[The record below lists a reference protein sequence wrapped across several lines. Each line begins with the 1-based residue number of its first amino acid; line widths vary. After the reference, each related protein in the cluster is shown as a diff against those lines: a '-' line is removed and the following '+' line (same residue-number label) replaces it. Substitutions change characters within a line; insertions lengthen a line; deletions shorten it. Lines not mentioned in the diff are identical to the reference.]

1 MELLTLNMPVKRVIG
16 MVVLLTMIFGAWS
29 LFSQESE
36 SAPLSESEGAT
47 SVITPSVSLKGRTI
61 DGNGNPAA
69 YPRVRFYSE
78 GKLIRETRGDAQ
90 GFFYLWIPL
99 NDQPKVQGELQ
110 AFSGDQGI
118 WLEGLSLVRGEL
130 LERDL
135 QLKEAVSITGA
146 VTALDK
152 STPLANIAIY
162 AEPIDESV
170 EPFITR
176 TDERGIYRFV
186 HLKPG
191 KYRVHAMSESGPV
204 TPLEGTEVETSP
216 DSPPVALNFIMAPFH
231 QGFWKHYQRFD
242 GLVHPEVSALLED
255 DEGALWVGTR
265 AGISRFDG
273 ADWKSFTSQ
282 DGLVDN
288 RVLCLIAGPDQSI
301 WAGSATGISRWDG
314 ESWTAFPAPQ
324 LKIGNEII
332 QLFVDPMKRVWALTR
347 FGQMMMVDSDGAIL
361 KIPAPQQYRDAES
374 GKLRIIPEMGM
385 RVHGG
390 GVDPTG
396 GIWIGTSLGLFYWN
410 GESWEH
416 RSILTEMAME
426 PGARLAPIQS
436 LWTDRSAVWI
446 VTYTNEIFRKQHG
459 QTAWE
464 PLSLP
469 AGLEDFIVR
478 CGATD
483 DLNVNWFGCSQGL
496 LRYANGVWR
505 AFSSQDAGVKS
516 SINAICTTRDGSVW
530 AGSDNGLSRYDERKW
545 RIYNSADGIPDSVI
559 TDLQWLRDGVLLAA
573 TEMGLYSNSGT
584 GWRLETGG
592 SLSDGAVIHQ
602 LCQTEDGRVWLATE
616 KGLMSRMGA
625 VGPWELAQIN
635 DSPLDAPIHLLTPGN
650 ADSVWVTSKKGGIS
664 EIVAA
669 GNTFVIK
676 ENDLPSYIPGNATIN
691 AICLVKSNG
700 QLWIGTSEGL
710 YFAHPEQ
717 SEWKAVA
724 PEEDGLSPVKDSVR
738 VIYQDSQGVIWVGFD
753 NSGAASLLS
762 SGKWEFFGP
771 ADGLSSYEVQDITE
785 DDRGRI
791 WFAHDDALSFYDGIT
806 WNSLD
811 VRDGLRVRAIRA
823 LARYE
828 DGSIWMSGLGSVGSY
843 RPTVR
848 QPPVPGFAFER
859 RSPGSPVW
867 KASDSD
873 EKIKW
878 TVGDLMRLEAQVA
891 DLGTVRSKRRF
902 RYYIQYG
909 EMGSEAR
916 SAVAYQKSGWSD
928 PVQEAWT
935 LWRPNRQGSYTL
947 GVQYI
952 DQNLNY
958 SAPIW
963 LSLSVAPVWYRNLSV
978 IGPMAMGSSALLIWM
993 AVTFI
998 QYRRQK
1004 SESNYLRE
1012 EVFRQAQEARLESE
1026 RARQQIEFK
1035 NQQLEAAKE
1044 SAEQANHA
1052 KSDFL
1057 AAMSHEFRTP
1067 LNAIVGYSE
1076 MLVEDAQDNA
1086 FDPERLTQDLTKI
1099 QSASKK
1105 LLQLINQVLDL
1116 SKIEAGK
1123 MTLFRESFD
1132 VDALI
1137 QEVVS
1142 TTQILIESN
1151 QNRWEL
1157 VYSKRPGSLYTDRTK
1172 LYQILMN
1179 LISNAAKFT
1188 TTGMIRI
1195 RAWRGKVEDGLNIL
1209 RNSTFEASDRIGSA
1223 TVFSDLDQEVV
1234 MIQVEDTGI
1243 GMTPDQM
1250 NRLFD
1255 NYSQPAGDTEQRLRG
1270 AGLGLTLS
1278 RKFCRLM
1285 GGELFV
1291 ESQKGKGSVFS
1302 ILTPVQSPFDSM
1314 HPDINDSSDLAY
1326 DDEQLEKLKNSP
1338 YLESDL
1344 EGTGPIALV
1353 VDDDRGALM
1362 LMKRA
1367 LNKQGYRVALASN
1380 GKEALDLARRIKPA
1394 VISLDVIMPGMDGWE
1409 TLGHLK
1415 SDTELAGIPV
1425 VMTTVLDDHN
1435 KGYALGAIDFLT
1447 KPVDQ
1452 FQLAKALDRHAGG
1465 DRSRPVLV
1473 VDDDHD
1479 TRERLVKLIARMG
1492 WKVVGAENGA
1502 EAFQKVEESKPCL
1515 VFLDLMM
1522 PVMDGFEF
1530 LDQLRE
1536 KSEYKE
1542 TQVVVVTAKDLSEH
1556 DRERLQG
1563 RVLQVVK
1570 KSETSFQKIVD
1581 EIKSWIQL
1589 S

>member
-1 MELLTLNMPVKRVIG
+1 MHLLTLKLLMKRVVEVILLWALVSWFSLLVAQEFEP
-16 MVVLLTMIFGAWS
+16 VVDS
-29 LFSQESE
+29 V
-36 SAPLSESEGAT
+36 AT
-47 SVITPSVSLKGRTI
+47 GIAPSVSLRGQTI
-61 DGNGNPAA
+61 DSRGTPAS

-78 GKLIRETRGDAQ
+78 GRLIRETRGDAQ

-99 NDQPKVQGELQ
+99 NDQPKVQGALQ

-118 WLEGLSLVRGEL
+118 WLEGLDLVRGEL

-162 AEPIDESV
+162 AEPVDESV

-191 KYRVHAMSESGPV
+191 RYKVRAMSEAGLV
-204 TPLEGTEVETSP
+204 NPLEGTEVETSP
-216 DSPPVALNFIMAPFH
+216 ESPPMALNFIMAPFH

-255 DEGALWVGTR
+255 HSGALWVGTR

-273 ADWKSFTSQ
+273 AEWKSFTSQ
-282 DGLVDN
+282 DGLSDS
-288 RVLCLIAGPDQSI
+288 RVLCLLEGPNQSI
-301 WAGSATGISRWDG
+301 WAGTAAGLSKWDG
-314 ESWTAFPAPQ
+314 ESWTAYLASQ
-324 LKIGNEII
+324 LKIDSEII
-332 QLFVDPMKRVWALTR
+332 QLFADPMKRVWALTR
-347 FGQMMMVDSDGAIL
+347 SGQMVMVDADGSIL
-361 KIPAPQQYRDAES
+361 KIPAPNQLRDAES
-374 GKLRIIPEMGM
+374 GKFRSIKENAM

-390 GVDPTG
+390 GVDPSG
-396 GIWIGTSLGLFYWN
+396 GIWIGTSSGLFFWN

-416 RSILTEMAME
+416 RPILTEMAME
-426 PGARLAPIQS
+426 PGSRLAPIQS
-436 LWTDRSAVWI
+436 LWTDSAAVWI

-459 QTAWE
+459 QAAWE
-464 PLSLP
+464 PLFLP

-478 CGATD
+478 NGATD

-496 LRYANGVWR
+496 LRYANGIWR
-505 AFSSQDAGVKS
+505 AFTSREAGVQS
-516 SINAICTTRDGSVW
+516 SINVICTTRDGSVW

-545 RIYNSADGIPDSVI
+545 RIYNSADGIPDSI
-559 TDLQWLRDGVLLAA
+559 ISDLQWLRDGVLLAA
-573 TEMGLYSNSGT
+573 TEVGLYSNSGT
-584 GWRLETGG
+584 GWKLETGG
-592 SLSDGAVIHQ
+592 SLSDGTVIQH
-602 LCQTEDGRVWLATE
+602 LCQTKDGRVWLANQN
-616 KGLMSRMGA
+616 GLMSRMDSFG
-625 VGPWELAQIN
+625 GWERVQIN
-635 DSPLDAPIHLLTPGN
+635 ESPLEIPIQKLTPGSDN
-650 ADSVWVTSKKGGIS
+650 SVWIS
-664 EIVAA
+664 SADGRIYEIIASD
-669 GNTFVIK
+669 NTFVIGDK
-676 ENDLPSYIPGNATIN
+676 DLPTSLPGSVSVMIHAVCAVN
-691 AICLVKSNG
+691 SNSG
-700 QLWIGTSEGL
+700 LWVGTSEGL
-710 YFAHPEQ
+710 YFADVGQ
-717 SEWKAVA
+717 SEWTPVEPIFKHA
-724 PEEDGLSPVKDSVR
+724 PVKDSVR
-738 VIYQDSQGVIWVGFD
+738 VIYQDSQGVLWVGFG
-753 NSGAASLLS
+753 NSGAAAL
-762 SGKWEFFGP
+762 GKNGEWEFFDP
-771 ADGLSSYEVQDITE
+771 VDGMSSYQVQDIAE

-791 WFAHDDALSFYDGIT
+791 WFAHNDALSFYDGIA

-811 VRDGLRVRAIRA
+811 VRDGLRVRSIRA

-843 RPTVR
+843 RPSVR
-848 QPPVPGFAFER
+848 QPPVPEFAFEK
-859 RSPGSPVW
+859 RSPGTPVW
-867 KASDSD
+867 EADESDGM
-873 EKIKW
+873 IRW
-878 TVGDLMRLEAQVA
+878 TVGDLMRLEVQVA
-891 DLGTVRSKRRF
+891 DLETARSKRRF

-909 EMGSEAR
+909 EMKSENR
-916 SAVAYQKSGWSD
+916 SAVAYQKDGWSD

-935 LWRPNRQGSYTL
+935 QWRPSRDGKYTL

-958 SAPIW
+958 SSPIW
-963 LSLSVAPVWYRNLSV
+963 LPLAVSPVWYRNLSI

-1004 SESNYLRE
+1004 TESSYLRE

-1035 NQQLEAAKE
+1035 NQQLEAAKVT
-1044 SAEQANHA
+1044 AEQANHA

-1076 MLVEDAQDNA
+1076 MLVEDAQENA
-1086 FDPERLTQDLTKI
+1086 CDPKRLTQDLTKI

-1123 MTLFRESFD
+1123 MTLFRENFD
-1132 VDALI
+1132 LDALI

-1151 QNRWEL
+1151 HNQWEL

-1172 LYQILMN
+1172 LYQILIN
-1179 LISNAAKFT
+1179 LIGNAAKFT
-1188 TTGMIRI
+1188 TSGMIRV
-1195 RAWRGKVEDGLNIL
+1195 RVWRGRVEDGLNIL
-1209 RNSTFEASDRIGSA
+1209 RRSTFEASDRTGAA
-1223 TVFSDLDQEVV
+1223 TLFSDLDQEVV
-1234 MIQVEDTGI
+1234 LIQVEDTGI
-1243 GMTPDQM
+1243 GMSPDQM

-1285 GGELFV
+1285 AGELFV

-1302 ILTPVQSPFDSM
+1302 ILAPVQSPVDA
-1314 HPDINDSSDLAY
+1314 ISSEEDEDVDLVY
-1326 DDEQLEKLKNSP
+1326 EEETLEKLKSSP

-1380 GKEALDLARRIKPA
+1380 GREALELARQIKPS

-1452 FQLAKALDRHAGG
+1452 FQLARALDRHSGG

-1492 WKVVGAENGA
+1492 WKVVGAENGE
-1502 EAFQKVEESKPCL
+1502 EAFKKVEKFKPCL

-1522 PVMDGFEF
+1522 PIMDGFEF
-1530 LDQLRE
+1530 LDHLRE
-1536 KSEYKE
+1536 RQEFRE
-1542 TQVVVVTAKDLSEH
+1542 TQVVVVTAKDLSEN

-1581 EIKSWIQL
+1581 EIKSWIQV